1 MTGSAYLGALL
12 PVTSSWAVA
21 PMAGQFALRG
31 QSGAPRRLSAP
42 VFLNGGG
49 GRGSERSAPCLGWVQ
64 CSLARTDMFQPCC
77 HAGCHSLP
85 GRESARSCR
94 APAMQYPFH
103 LRGRRS
109 TITSP
114 RGGIV
119 MTSLVLSDSRI
130 AQSSLC
136 SARTVWLPS
145 AETWS
150 KANSPWQL
158 ENKRF
163 GVA

>member
-119 MTSLVLSDSRI
+119 MTSLVLSPGSPR
-130 AQSSLC
+130 AR
-136 SARTVWLPS
+136 SAVPVPSGCLRPRRGQRPTPLGSWRTSGS
-145 AETWS
+145 A
-150 KANSPWQL
+150 
-158 ENKRF
+158 
-163 GVA
+163 